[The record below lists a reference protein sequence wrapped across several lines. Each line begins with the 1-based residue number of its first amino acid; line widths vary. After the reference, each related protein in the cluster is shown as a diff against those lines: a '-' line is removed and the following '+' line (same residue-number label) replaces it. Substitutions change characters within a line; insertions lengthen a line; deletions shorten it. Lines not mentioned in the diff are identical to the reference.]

1 MPKLVWFYGQF
12 WPGHFSLTSLSS
24 VEALIMINSKQLSNK
39 KIFFNCLELIIISGL
54 TEKSDVDDK
63 YFKVHTDV
71 NN

>member
-12 WPGHFSLTSLSS
+12 WPGHFSLTSLFS

-39 KIFFNCLELIIISGL
+39 KIFFNCLELTIISSL

>member
-1 MPKLVWFYGQF
+1 
-12 WPGHFSLTSLSS
+12 
-24 VEALIMINSKQLSNK
+24 MINSKQLSNK
-39 KIFFNCLELIIISGL
+39 KIFYNYLEQIIMSGL